1 MSSLNHCIKFELDVK
16 DENIVFKDYFY
27 KSIKLQ
33 KHKIYEAELLQPAC
47 PFCGSLDLLH
57 NGHLITNIHYPTAN
71 ASLPV
76 IIRLAKQRV
85 KCRACERWSMAQ
97 SELVNKYCS
106 ISNASKLKVLSAL
119 TEDRSMTSI
128 ARENNISINTVQR
141 VLGNC
146 SHRFIDSHE
155 YLPAHLAFDE
165 FKGVDRQLHFIC
177 LDGDNHQ
184 VVQILRTRYKKTL
197 LKYFGRFSLQARAN
211 VKTVTMD
218 LNFYYQD
225 IVRACFPNAQIVID
239 RFHMIQMLTR
249 SFNSLRVQVMKTFDK
264 RSRQYQL
271 LKSPW
276 KLYLKKFDELEKVH
290 PHYNW
295 HYKDCLT
302 QAQVVTEGINTSTTL
317 ENSYNLMQSFIQAV
331 ETGNTHELKLLIN
344 CQDQIGTLMHKTLL
358 TFKHNLKAVLN
369 GAKLPYSNGC
379 LEGFNRKIK
388 QIERTAF
395 GYSNFTNL
403 LTRIRLEENLYK
415 EKEPNS
421 LLMVA

>member
-1 MSSLNHCIKFELDVK
+1 MS
-16 DENIVFKDYFY
+16 Y
-27 KSIKLQ
+27 
-33 KHKIYEAELLQPAC
+33 
-47 PFCGSLDLLH
+47 
-57 NGHLITNIHYPTAN
+57 
-71 ASLPV
+71 
-76 IIRLAKQRV
+76 
-85 KCRACERWSMAQ
+85 
-97 SELVNKYCS
+97 
-106 ISNASKLKVLSAL
+106 
-119 TEDRSMTSI
+119 
-128 ARENNISINTVQR
+128 
-141 VLGNC
+141 
-146 SHRFIDSHE
+146 
-155 YLPAHLAFDE
+155 
-165 FKGVDRQLHFIC
+165 RQLHFIC

-249 SFNSLRVQVMKTFDK
+249 SFNSLRFQVMKTFDKRSRQYQLLKYFGRFSLQARANVKTVTMDLNFYYQDIVRACFPNAQIVIDRFHMIQMLTRSFNSLRFQVMKTFDK

-331 ETGNTHELKLLIN
+331 ETGNTHELNLLIN

-379 LEGFNRKIK
+379 LEGFNRKL
-388 QIERTAF
+388 
-395 GYSNFTNL
+395 NL
-403 LTRIRLEENLYK
+403 SIRKKVDKNIVMFLSTFIL
-415 EKEPNS
+415 
-421 LLMVA
+421 